1 LKSRA
6 GRVAA
11 FLVAA
16 LLWLAIAAL
25 FSWRLAGKSLDDFFI
40 TYRYAQNLVQ
50 GNGLVFNPGERV
62 FGTTAPGL
70 ALLLAGGHL
79 LTRIPIHWLGTLST
93 GLALAGIALLLLAE
107 ADAEA
112 EAGGRRPEAWIG
124 GTLLLTNTFL
134 WACHGAEGPVVVFL
148 LLLAARWG
156 EDRPLLSGLIAGFAV
171 WCRPDAGLA
180 VGVLGLLL
188 WRERRRLPRRFG
200 LAAAVVLAAGAILAL
215 VYFGGILPNSWRAKQ
230 AEALGSAGTAG
241 LLFWP
246 ASLGLL
252 RRHLGTALPWTL
264 VLGVVGQWPL
274 FKWGG
279 RPGRLLVLQA
289 ATLALAYP
297 LLGVNFAPW
306 YILPIVIALLAG
318 VAFAAGAAGRAAAA
332 ALEGRRLAPWA
343 GALLALLLLA
353 PALLSIGSHGLTWI
367 RGAGQPVHFEGYR
380 AASLWIRRDSRP
392 QDAIAA
398 MEVGTLAY
406 FSQRRV
412 EDLQGLVTP
421 RSIPFS
427 IAGDPAGAFLA
438 QPTRYMV
445 TRPGLMVGMRKIVRR
460 GWFQKS
466 YQEVALFAP
475 EGEDWTRVYGV
486 KAGVDPTALNPDA
499 VRAAS
504 VQPTPL
510 GGAPRGAAHGPSR

>member
-40 TYRYAQNLVQ
+40 TYRYAQNLAQ

-70 ALLLAGGHL
+70 ALLLAAGHL

-107 ADAEA
+107 AEA

-156 EDRPLLSGLIAGFAV
+156 EDRPLLSGVIAGFAV

-200 LAAAVVLAAGAILAL
+200 LAAAVVLAVGAILAL
-215 VYFGGILPNSWRAKQ
+215 VYFGGVLPNSWRAKQ
-230 AEALGSAGTAG
+230 AEALGAAGTAG

-252 RRHLGTALPWTL
+252 RRHLGTALPWTV
-264 VLGVVGQWPL
+264 VLGIVGQWPL

-289 ATLALAYP
+289 ATLTLAYP

-306 YILPIVIALLAG
+306 YILPIVISLLAG
-318 VAFAAGAAGRAAAA
+318 VAFAAGAAGRAVAA

-343 GALLALLLLA
+343 GALLAALLLA
-353 PALLSIGSHGLTWI
+353 PAILSIGSHGLAWL

-380 AASLWIRRDSRP
+380 AAGLWIHDSKP

-438 QPTRYMV
+438 RPTRYVV

-486 KAGVDPTALNPDA
+486 KAGVDPATLNLDA
-499 VRAAS
+499 GR
-504 VQPTPL
+504 
-510 GGAPRGAAHGPSR
+510 GAPLPPTAAGSPPPGAAHGPSR

>member
-1 LKSRA
+1 MKSRA
-6 GRVAA
+6 GRGAA

-16 LLWLAIAAL
+16 LLWLAIAVL
-25 FSWRLAGKSLDDFFI
+25 ISWRLAGKSLDDFFI
-40 TYRYAQNLVQ
+40 TYRYAQNLAQ

-70 ALLLAGGHL
+70 ALLLAAGHL

-93 GLALAGIALLLLAE
+93 GLALAGIALLLL
-107 ADAEA
+107 AEA

-156 EDRPLLSGLIAGFAV
+156 EDRPLLSGVIAGFAV

-188 WRERRRLPRRFG
+188 WRERRRLPRWFG
-200 LAAAVVLAAGAILAL
+200 VAAAVVLAVGALLAWI
-215 VYFGGILPNSWRAKQ
+215 YFGGILPNSWRAKQ

-252 RRHLGTALPWTL
+252 RRHLGTALSWTAI
-264 VLGVVGQWPL
+264 LGVAGQWPL

-289 ATLALAYP
+289 ATLTLAYP

-306 YILPIVIALLAG
+306 YVLPIVIALLAG
-318 VAFAAGAAGRAAAA
+318 VAFAAGAAGRTAAA

-343 GALLALLLLA
+343 GALLAVLLLA
-353 PALLSIGSHGLTWI
+353 PAVLSIGSHGLAWL

-380 AASLWIRRDSRP
+380 AAGLWIRHDAKP

-438 QPTRYMV
+438 KPTRYVV

-466 YQEVALFAP
+466 YQEVALFDP
-475 EGEDWTRVYGV
+475 ESEDWTRVYG
-486 KAGVDPTALNPDA
+486 ARPGVDPDPATVERREPPG
-499 VRAAS
+499 V
-504 VQPTPL
+504 
-510 GGAPRGAAHGPSR
+510 APGPPQ

>member
-1 LKSRA
+1 LKGRA
-6 GRVAA
+6 GRLAGL
-11 FLVAA
+11 LVAA
-16 LLWLAIAAL
+16 LLWLALAAL
-25 FSWRLAGKSLDDFFI
+25 FSYRLAGKSLDDFFI
-40 TYRYAQNLVQ
+40 TYRYAQNLAQ

-70 ALLLAGGHL
+70 ALLLAAGHL

-107 ADAEA
+107 TEA
-112 EAGGRRPEAWIG
+112 SDWRPEAWIG

-134 WACHGAEGPVVVFL
+134 WSCHGAEGPVVVFL
-148 LLLAARWG
+148 LLLAAHWG
-156 EDRPLLSGLIAGFAV
+156 EGRPLLSGATAGFAA

-180 VGVLGLLL
+180 VGLLGLLL
-188 WRERRRLPRRFG
+188 WRERRRLPRKFG
-200 LAAAVVLAAGAILAL
+200 IAATVVLALGALLAL
-215 VYFGGILPNSWRAKQ
+215 VYFGGVLPNSWRAKQ

-252 RRHLGTALPWTL
+252 RRHLGTVLPWVLTL
-264 VLGVVGQWPL
+264 GIVGQWPL
-274 FKWGG
+274 FRFGG
-279 RPGRLLVLQA
+279 RPGRLMVAQA

-306 YILPIVIALLAG
+306 YVLPIVISLLYG
-318 VAFAAGAAGRAAAA
+318 VAFAVGAAGRAAAA
-332 ALEGRRLAPWA
+332 ALEGRRLAPWI
-343 GALLALLLLA
+343 GVLLACGLLT
-353 PALLSIGSHGLTWI
+353 PAALSIGSHGWTWF
-367 RGAGQPVHFEGYR
+367 RGAGQPIHFEGYH
-380 AASLWIRRDSRP
+380 AAGLWIRHDSGP

-438 QPTRYMV
+438 KPTRYVV
-445 TRPGLMVGMRKIVRR
+445 TRPGLMVGMRKITRR
-460 GWFQKS
+460 GWFQRS
-466 YQEVALFAP
+466 YREVALFDP
-475 EGEDWTRVYGV
+475 EGEDWTRVYGA
-486 KAGVDPTALNPDA
+486 KPSVDLVNLTT
-499 VRAAS
+499 R
-504 VQPTPL
+504 
-510 GGAPRGAAHGPSR
+510 